1 MDALTIALKKSTNEG
16 RIYDMT
22 DPQVQKA
29 LIFLQSRNR
38 RNIVYKILI
47 NNEVIIE
54 MDDNK
59 LLYDVEI
66 QFPRRVWKVESTVSI
81 PTNIEEADI
90 TFPNIN
96 KASEFYDL
104 PVKVVTDSSYSV
116 AKVIFGECE
125 DSLRS
130 ISLSNHCFALLCKKR
145 LAGFFINFT

>member
-22 DPQVQKA
+22 DPLVQKA

-66 QFPRRVWKVESTVSI
+66 QFPRRVWKVESTVNI

-125 DSLRS
+125 DSSRS
-130 ISLSNHCFALLCKKR
+130 ISLSNHCFALLCEKR